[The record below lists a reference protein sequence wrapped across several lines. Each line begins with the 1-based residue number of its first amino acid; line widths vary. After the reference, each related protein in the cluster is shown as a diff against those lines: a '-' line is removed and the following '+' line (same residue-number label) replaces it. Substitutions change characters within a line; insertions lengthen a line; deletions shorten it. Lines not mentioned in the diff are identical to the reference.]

1 MFNTVFSFLSL
12 VWNIFLNIHSQIPGP
27 GSVDASLRKRT
38 QCEVTD
44 CVTSSWRQLI
54 VPAPNLEYQIVS
66 PARLLP
72 VYAQRSDSL
81 SCLTTGTCMYPGA
94 MFPGCGP
101 HTDCEVTL

>member
-44 CVTSSWRQLI
+44 CVTSTWRQLI

-66 PARLLP
+66 PVRLLP
-72 VYAQRSDSL
+72 VLLDLRDLYVSW
-81 SCLTTGTCMYPGA
+81 A